1 MEFILESWALL
12 VCVKNAKNQVPVIRV
27 GMESNHTQGVSLL
40 LEWDWSTL
48 PVSFTSRGVA
58 CPRFVDKTEQPIHSR
73 EHTRPLANA
82 TNTTIA
88 FTS

>member
-40 LEWDWSTL
+40 LEWDWNTL
-48 PVSFTSRGVA
+48 PLPLTNKGVA
-58 CPRFVDKTEQPIHSR
+58 RPRFVDKTEQPILSR
-73 EHTRPLANA
+73 EHTQPLANA
-82 TNTTIA
+82 TNTDIA